1 MTTYAIQIN
10 SDTNR
15 IEHATFSWCVTSAN
29 ADKYIYVD
37 SLPTGETEPE
47 KDVTNYLYVDGEY
60 VYDPKP
66 EQPEP
71 VEPETE
77 ATVWDELDAAY
88 QEGVDSV

>member
-1 MTTYAIQIN
+1 MTAYAIQLN

-66 EQPEP
+66 EQPESAP
-71 VEPETE
+71 EPTADDVLNVLLGVTE
-77 ATVWDELDAAY
+77 
-88 QEGVDSV
+88 

>member
-15 IEHATFSWCVTSAN
+15 IEHAAFPWCVTSAN

-60 VYDPKP
+60 IYDPKP

-71 VEPETE
+71 APEPTADDVLNVLLGVTE
-77 ATVWDELDAAY
+77 
-88 QEGVDSV
+88 